1 MLRCFLSER
10 LLAVAAWLCVIG
22 VVDLRAALLG
32 FDGDA
37 MGVAASIWLRIGWVS
52 IGVTWRFLA
61 MAQSSRSVTK
71 WALL

>member
-1 MLRCFLSER
+1 
-10 LLAVAAWLCVIG
+10 
-22 VVDLRAALLG
+22 
-32 FDGDA
+32 